1 MDGKFYN
8 TVRAFKPILSQ
19 WPFNI
24 CQRPGGSG
32 SAGSYLKPG
41 IDFSTFYCTVIVFI
55 KFFVAVQIF
64 FLFTLPTLLGP
75 GRMALYAHKKS
86 QITPFKK

>member
-32 SAGSYLKPG
+32 SAGSYLEPG
-41 IDFSTFYCTVIVFI
+41 IDLNTCIHLIYKGHFNILA
-55 KFFVAVQIF
+55 KK
-64 FLFTLPTLLGP
+64 LFCL
-75 GRMALYAHKKS
+75 S
-86 QITPFKK
+86 